1 MKLGRVFMTL
11 LSTHDHELGYK
22 NHFLLVNLSDFALNT
37 SLVLGSN
44 QSSKLEESS
53 LELIHY

>member
-1 MKLGRVFMTL
+1 MKLDRVFMAL
-11 LSTHDHELGYK
+11 LSTHELGYK
-22 NHFLLVNLSDFALNT
+22 NHFLLVNLSDFAFNT